1 VAEELEALIPEEF
14 KGLTIEQEIEKLRAE
29 NEALSRGKAPSVKAS
44 PTKVTIENSSKTFP
58 EGESPDP
65 TEECCHLCQPSIP
78 NSKGPQGCGLWWSHG
93 PRSKCKHPD
102 LVNHGL
108 CPKCLGVG
116 TEPFNP
122 LEDFDADKE
131 KLTPQGIM
139 KSANKARVECAD
151 MDVEQLTH
159 HILFLTKQVEMLRA
173 EAMGTRKLR
182 TEKEEEA
189 LLNIPPAEREKFIQA
204 LRQGKDG
211 KPRKPRASKSSTSG
225 GAAATP
231 GVKLDKYERSVRSL
245 MASTGKTRA
254 QVEAYLND

>member
-1 VAEELEALIPEEF
+1 
-14 KGLTIEQEIEKLRAE
+14 
-29 NEALSRGKAPSVKAS
+29 
-44 PTKVTIENSSKTFP
+44 
-58 EGESPDP
+58 
-65 TEECCHLCQPSIP
+65 
-78 NSKGPQGCGLWWSHG
+78 
-93 PRSKCKHPD
+93 
-102 LVNHGL
+102 
-108 CPKCLGVG
+108 
-116 TEPFNP
+116 
-122 LEDFDADKE
+122 
-131 KLTPQGIM
+131 
-139 KSANKARVECAD
+139 